1 MALKYASRSHD
12 AVDGTAR
19 VRLLGDPGAVE
30 VGAAIFVVPR
40 RVVGGGTFNVP
51 VLCLADDELLF
62 PPQRVVAKLAAPKRD
77 RGDGYC

>member
-1 MALKYASRSHD
+1 MPAPG
-12 AVDGTAR
+12 VDGTAR

-40 RVVGGGTFNVP
+40 RVVVGAGRTFNVP

-62 PPQRVVAKLAAPKRD
+62 PPQRLVAKLAAPKRD